1 MNQSANYEEN
11 KYGIESIFDNLLTE
25 YRKLQIHKYGMV
37 YITTLDISEGCIV
50 CYESHI
56 KNSYISHT
64 LHQGFVDLVFSGLA
78 DRADEVM
85 MMQDY
90 LQNLDFKAVYWR
102 NIGVDA
108 VIRIEVPVL
117 DVDSLSE
124 ISQKKSIEKCL
135 DAVFELS
142 KFTFMLRRASIV
154 ITSLNIQPC
163 K

>member
-1 MNQSANYEEN
+1 MNQSVNYEEN

-25 YRKLQIHKYGMV
+25 YRKLQIHKYGMI
-37 YITTLDISEGCIV
+37 YITTVDISEGCIV

-56 KNSYISHT
+56 KNSYIRHT

-90 LQNLDFKAVYWR
+90 LQNLNFKAVYWR

-108 VIRIEVPVL
+108 VIRIEVTVL

-142 KFTFMLRRASIV
+142 KFTFMLKRASIV
-154 ITSLNIQPC
+154 ITA
-163 K
+163 